1 MKEALGIIREY
12 RCRILGEKLKKLCD
26 SVILTRMFEHDDLV
40 LKLAFSVFRQNQ
52 ADNVILDYLCEHF
65 NGISRQMY
73 QILIKSVSE
82 RVETY
87 DLEERLLAQ
96 MLFSGETG
104 QIDKVFSLYMKRK
117 KPGELLVKAYFTMK
131 STEYFMYQVPAE
143 DQVFEYLESM
153 IHDTS
158 DKEKISTVYLLAL
171 TKYYAGLVKLNEK
184 QKELCQTIVDIL
196 LAEDIVLPHM
206 KGLSRFVRIPEELLD
221 KEMIQYIGQKDSR
234 VDLQIRIR
242 PQEEQFYSND
252 MKRVYQGIFVKQK
265 VLFDGETMEYRVYE
279 QKGEEMVLMEEGN
292 ITCSK
297 KTDEPEESRFRL
309 LNRMSICMNL
319 KEEAGLREAMEE
331 YVRKNAVVEEL
342 FGLM

>member
-1 MKEALGIIREY
+1 MK
-12 RCRILGEKLKKLCD
+12 D
-26 SVILTRMFEHDDLV
+26 
-40 LKLAFSVFRQNQ
+40 
-52 ADNVILDYLCEHF
+52 
-65 NGISRQMY
+65 
-73 QILIKSVSE
+73 
-82 RVETY
+82 
-87 DLEERLLAQ
+87 
-96 MLFSGETG
+96 
-104 QIDKVFSLYMKRK
+104 
-117 KPGELLVKAYFTMK
+117 
-131 STEYFMYQVPAE
+131 FMYQVPAE